1 MDKALRKAIE
11 KSSVTEIAR
20 ACGITT
26 QAVSQWTRVP
36 PTRVRL
42 VARLT
47 GIPPHILRPDFYDTP
62 GAA

>member
-11 KSSVTEIAR
+11 KSSVTAIAG

-26 QAVSQWTRVP
+26 QAVSQWERVP
-36 PTRVRL
+36 PTRVRI

-47 GIPPHILRPDFYDTP
+47 GIPPHVLRPDLYDRP
-62 GAA
+62 EAA